1 MRPMRSS
8 LLIVE
13 DEPAICEILHIQLE
27 REGFNI
33 VEAGSLAAARA
44 ALEGNSFA
52 LIVLDLR
59 LPDGDGLDLC
69 RELRARNDSVPVLI
83 LTARSEEID
92 KILGLELG
100 ADDYMTKPF
109 HPRELVARVRAI
121 LRRSERMEEH
131 IHSPASEEL
140 VVDKRAHAV
149 RIKGKEIELTPREFD
164 VLALLVR
171 QAGKALTRDEILDAI
186 WGESFVG
193 DTKAVDVYIRRL
205 REKIEPDPHQPKWIE
220 TVWGVGYRFQSG
232 SK

>member
-1 MRPMRSS
+1 MRPS

-27 REGFNI
+27 REGFDI
-33 VEAGSLAAARA
+33 IEAGSLAAARA
-44 ALEGNSFA
+44 ALREHSFA

-69 RELRARNDSVPVLI
+69 RELRARNDPVPVLI

-121 LRRSERMEEH
+121 LRRSERAGDPVH
-131 IHSPASEEL
+131 ASSSEEL
-140 VVDKRAHAV
+140 VVDERAHVV
-149 RIKGKEIELTPREFD
+149 RVQGKEIELTPREFD
-164 VLALLVR
+164 VLTLLVR